1 MHFGSKKRVTIYQLI
16 RTPLRRSLLAGVGL
30 ALVAACQAA
39 LALEERLVI
48 LTSFPED
55 LTGVFQHAF
64 ERKYP
69 GTQVEV
75 LTKPTAAGV
84 RYLQETAGNTTTDL
98 FWVSAP
104 DAFAMLKAAGR
115 LEALQPQASG
125 IPASL
130 GGNPLQD
137 PDGTFFGFAVSGYG
151 IMYNSR
157 YLEAQRLPPP
167 QEWEDLKAPAYF
179 GHVALAAPS
188 RSGTTHL
195 MVEAILQGEG
205 WEQGWGTLK
214 QLAGNAKAITDSSFA
229 VPEGVNRG
237 EFGAGIVID
246 FFGFAAQA
254 AGFPVAFVYPR
265 ITALVPASVGLVKQ
279 APHPQAGR
287 AFIDFLLSDEGQE
300 LLLEPKISRLP
311 VKPAIYAK
319 APPGLPNPF
328 TDPTLGA
335 AVRFD
340 AQLSESRYHLVNALF
355 DRLITSRMAELRAAT
370 AAVHAAEAALGRR
383 PDPQAQGLLDQ
394 ARARITAVPVT
405 AVQASDPALLA
416 LFENQPERT
425 PDSGPQRRAALEEAW
440 ERFAQEHY
448 TEAQA
453 LAEEARL
460 RVK

>member
-1 MHFGSKKRVTIYQLI
+1 MY
-16 RTPLRRSLLAGVGL
+16 PLMLTRLRWLFLAGVSL
-30 ALVAACQAA
+30 ALLAASQET

-55 LTGVFQHAF
+55 LSGLFQNAF

-69 GTQVEV
+69 GTRVEV

-84 RYLQETAGNTTTDL
+84 RYLQETSANNTTDL

-104 DAFAMLKAAGR
+104 DAFAMLKDAGR

-151 IMYNSR
+151 IMYNRR

-167 QEWEDLKAPAYF
+167 QEWDDLKAPAYF
-179 GHVALAAPS
+179 GHIALAAPS

-195 MVEAILQGEG
+195 TVEAILQGEG
-205 WEQGWGTLK
+205 WDQGWGTLK

-254 AGFPVAFVYPR
+254 AGFPVTFVYPR

-279 APHPQAGR
+279 APHPQAGQ
-287 AFIDFLLSDEGQE
+287 AFIEFLLSDEGQE
-300 LLLEPKISRLP
+300 LLLDPKISRLP

-328 TDPTLGA
+328 TDPNLGA

-370 AAVHAAEAALGRR
+370 AAVHAAEAALGKK
-383 PDPQAQGLLDQ
+383 PDPQAHAQELLGQ
-394 ARARITAVPVT
+394 ARVRIAAVPVT
-405 AVQASDPALLA
+405 AAQASDPALLA
-416 LFENQPERT
+416 LFDAQPEQAPGSR
-425 PDSGPQRRAALEEAW
+425 PQRRAAMEEAW
-440 ERFAQEHY
+440 ERFAREHY
-448 TEAQA
+448 AQAQA
-453 LAEEARL
+453 LAEQARKL
-460 RVK
+460 LE